1 MKLPQEMGDV
11 LKVIMNSA
19 KYGII
24 EQQRAAASSWTHLA
38 KGLSPLSQFH
48 DNSIHLHREND
59 GKVEQENKHLA
70 STEEMSGSKLYHPRW
85 MKGNPI
91 QIIIT

>member
-1 MKLPQEMGDV
+1 MGMAIIISMELPQEMGDV

-38 KGLSPLSQFH
+38 KGWSP
-48 DNSIHLHREND
+48 
-59 GKVEQENKHLA
+59 
-70 STEEMSGSKLYHPRW
+70 
-85 MKGNPI
+85 
-91 QIIIT
+91 